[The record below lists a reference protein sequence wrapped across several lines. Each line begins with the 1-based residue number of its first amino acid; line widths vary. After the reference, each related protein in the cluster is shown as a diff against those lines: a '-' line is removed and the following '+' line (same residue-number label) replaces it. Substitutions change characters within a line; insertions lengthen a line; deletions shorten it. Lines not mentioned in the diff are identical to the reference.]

1 MAVMTRVKARP
12 VPPVGYEVNDKG
24 QAKVSIVAGDL
35 LIMTADAPSNGYER
49 VWDKAATGTAE
60 AHGIAL
66 MDAVAGQI
74 VSVGIHGEMDGW
86 TGLVPGTA
94 LYPSGTTAAA
104 LDDTARTIAT
114 TPAVPLP
121 VRIRATTT
129 TRIRY
134 GFN

>member
-1 MAVMTRVKARP
+1 MAVITRVKARS
-12 VPPVGYEVNDKG
+12 VSPPGYEVNDKG
-24 QAKVSIVAGDL
+24 QAKVALVAGDL
-35 LIMTADAPSNGYER
+35 LIMTADTPSAGHER
-49 VWDKAATGTAE
+49 VWDKAETGTTE

-66 MDAVAGQI
+66 MDCAAGRTAD
-74 VSVGIHGEMDGW
+74 VGIMGEMDGW
-86 TGLVPGTA
+86 SGMVPGTA

-121 VRIRATTT
+121 VRIRAVTP

-134 GFN
+134 NFT